1 MDFQL
6 TEEQQ
11 MVRDVAR
18 QFADEKIRPFAAEID
33 REHKYPAEIVKQLGE
48 MGFMGV
54 AVPEEFGGAGMD
66 YVTYVHVV
74 EEISRAC
81 ASTGIIVS
89 VNNSLACHPIQVFG
103 TDEQKKRFLIPLAT
117 GQKLGALTMTEPSA
131 GSDPTSILTTMEDAG
146 DHWVV
151 NGTKNFC
158 TNGKEADLLIFLAY
172 SAREQGTRGMT
183 VLVVEKDTPGFTL
196 GKLEDKL
203 GIRGS
208 STAELIFED
217 CKIPKENTLG
227 EVNGGFKV
235 CMVTLDAGRI
245 GVAAQALGIA
255 RAAIEDAVTFAKER
269 HQFGKPIGANQAIQ
283 WMLANMRME
292 YEAARLLTLQA
303 AAKKDR
309 GERYSFEAA
318 LGKLKA
324 SEAANFCADRSM
336 QIHGGYGYTSD
347 YRVERYYR
355 DARITEIYE
364 GTSEVMRMVI
374 SREMLK

>member
-1 MDFQL
+1 MDFEL

-18 QFADEKIRPFAAEID
+18 QFADEKIKPMAAEID
-33 REHKYPAEIVKQLGE
+33 REHMYPAEIVKELGG

-89 VNNSLACHPIQVFG
+89 VNNSLACHPIDVFG
-103 TDEQKKRFLIPLAT
+103 TDEQKQRFLIPLAT
-117 GQKLGALTMTEPSA
+117 GEKLGALTMTEPSA
-131 GSDPTSILTTMEDAG
+131 GSDPTSILTVMEDAG

-158 TNGKEADLLIFLAY
+158 TNGKEADLLIFLGY
-172 SAREQGTRGMT
+172 SDKEQGTRGMT
-183 VLVVEKDTPGFTL
+183 TLVVEKGTPGFTL
-196 GKLEDKL
+196 GKMEDKL

-208 STAELIFED
+208 STAELVFED
-217 CKIPKENTLG
+217 CKIPKNNTLG

-255 RAAIEDAVTFAKER
+255 RAAIEDAISFAKER
-269 HQFGKPIGANQAIQ
+269 SQFGKPIGANQAIQ
-283 WMLANMRME
+283 WMLANMQME
-292 YEAARLLTLQA
+292 YESARLLTLRA

-309 GERYSFEAA
+309 GERYSVEAA
-318 LGKLKA
+318 MGKLKA
-324 SEAANFCADRSM
+324 SEAANFCADRAV

-347 YRVERYYR
+347 YRVERYFR

-374 SREMLK
+374 SRSMLK

>member
-1 MDFQL
+1 MDFRL
-6 TEEQQ
+6 TEEQE
-11 MVRDVAR
+11 MVRDVTR
-18 QFADEKIRPFAAEID
+18 QYAEDKIRPVAAEID
-33 REHKYPAEIVKQLGE
+33 REHKYPADIVRDLGE
-48 MGFMGV
+48 MGLMWV
-54 AVPEEFGGAGMD
+54 AVPEEYGGAGMD

-89 VNNSLACHPIQVFG
+89 VNNSLACHPIDVFG
-103 TDEQKKRFLIPLAT
+103 TEDQKKRFLTPLAS
-117 GQKLGALTMTEPSA
+117 GKRLGALTMTEPSA
-131 GSDPTSILTTMEDAG
+131 GSDPASIRTMIEDKG
-146 DHWVV
+146 DHWLV

-158 TNGKEADLLIFLAY
+158 TNGAEAEILIFLGY
-172 SAREQGTRGMT
+172 SDRDAKNRGMT
-183 VLVVEKDTPGFTL
+183 TLIVERDTPGFTI

-217 CKIPKENTLG
+217 CRIPKENTLG
-227 EVNGGFKV
+227 KPGEGFKV

-245 GVAAQALGIA
+245 GVASQALGIA
-255 RAAIEDAVTFAKER
+255 RAAIEDAITFSKER
-269 HQFGKPIGANQAIQ
+269 TQFGHPISHNQAIQ
-283 WMLANMRME
+283 WMFANMQME
-292 YEAARLLTLQA
+292 YESARLLTLQA

-309 GERYSFEAA
+309 GERYSLEAA
-318 LGKLKA
+318 MAKLKA
-324 SEAANFCADRSM
+324 SEAANFCADRAV

-347 YRVERYYR
+347 YRVERYFR

-374 SREMLK
+374 ARSMLG